1 MEMGDEMQIVVA
13 ESTSALRSRIEE
25 FILERYEAVYG
36 ARVPGFAPRL
46 VALLEGQRILCAAGL
61 RFSHDVLFTEHYLDE
76 PAEMA
81 IARRVG
87 RSVCRSSVFE
97 VSSLCGTSPSG
108 SIALIRAIARSGF
121 DLGY

>member
-46 VALLEGQRILCAAGL
+46 VALLEGQRIL
-61 RFSHDVLFTEHYLDE
+61 YLDE